1 MSDTLR
7 PRRAVALSKTA
18 LLMLFALTAILAIAL
33 YNFTSVGD
41 WGKARS
47 SNWIEVSSR
56 VPLVHVGSNDSFSM
70 TKDGTQA
77 ARLILNYLE
86 TKDPKNAI
94 AAIDLYD
101 KLIPVE
107 NYGGE
112 YTTLQWFCKYF
123 LAGDNA
129 KQQFLGDKFVAN
141 FYDFFAENDYARLKE
156 FLERKYSLGELAK
169 DTTQEGENRKAVLE
183 DTILFNNPRRE
194 EWEKTSKIIN
204 DLHLKSGQIVADIGS
219 GPGYYSSKFS
229 QLVGEK
235 GHIYAIDTVQE
246 HLNYIDNYTKEQN
259 IKNIK
264 TVKTEGDTIALTSE
278 QKIDVAFM
286 CSLYHNIYAMSKLDE
301 RNQFVES
308 ISKALNKDGRLI
320 VVDNAMVE
328 ESKLPYHG
336 PYIAKQLVVA
346 QLKYFGFRLVR
357 ETEPVPQ
364 RYLLEFKKVA

>member
-7 PRRAVALSKTA
+7 PRRAVFSRSKAALM
-18 LLMLFALTAILAIAL
+18 MLFALAAILAIAL
-33 YNFTSVGD
+33 YNTSLGN
-41 WGKARS
+41 WGRERS

-56 VPLVHVGSNDSFSM
+56 VPLVHVGSNDSFSI

-86 TKDPKNAI
+86 TKEPKNAI

-112 YTTLQWFCKYF
+112 YTALQWFCKYF
-123 LAGDNA
+123 LADDNA
-129 KQQFLGDKFVAN
+129 KKQFLSDKFVAN
-141 FYDFFAENDYARLKE
+141 FYNFFAENDYARLKE
-156 FLERKYSLGELAK
+156 YLERKYSLGELAK
-169 DTTQEGENRKAVLE
+169 DTTQEGEDRKAVLE

-194 EWEKTSKIIN
+194 EWEKTSQIIK
-204 DLHLKSGQIVADIGS
+204 DLHLKSGQVVADIGS
-219 GPGYYSSKFS
+219 GPGYYSSRFS

-235 GHIYAIDTVQE
+235 GHIYSIDTVQE
-246 HLNYIDNYTKEQN
+246 HLNYIDDYTKERS

-264 TVKTEGDTIALTSE
+264 TIKTEGDTIGLNSK

-308 ISKALNKDGRLI
+308 ISKALKKDGRLI

-328 ESKLPYHG
+328 ESKIPYHG
-336 PYIAKQLVVA
+336 PYIAKELVVA
-346 QLKYFGFRLVR
+346 QMKYYGFRLVR
-357 ETEPVPQ
+357 ETEPVTQ